1 MIGRAISH
9 YRVLSALGSGG
20 MGIVYLAED
29 ERLGRQVALKFLPPD
44 SVKNRQALD
53 RFRVEARAAS
63 SLSHPGICAIYDIG
77 EDDGAPFIVMEAL
90 KGENLR
96 DRINRGP
103 LKVGDLVDIGIQLA
117 DALEAAHTQG
127 IIHRDIKPSNI
138 FVGEKNRVKILDF
151 GLAKLA
157 AIVPGM
163 PGPDGRTV
171 DASTHQTIV
180 KQITLPGSALGT
192 VSYMSPEQAR
202 GEDVDTRTDLFSLGA
217 VLYEMATGTQA
228 FGGST
233 PALVFDAILNHTPPV
248 LIDLNPMVPPRLE
261 GIISTLLEKDR
272 DLRYQHASDLQA
284 ELKRLRRDLDS
295 GTVIGV
301 GASRTAANTAASPSR
316 APSTSRPPSA
326 SRHPSSE
333 IASAPTP
340 VRWWPYAIGVLGLLI
355 VGAVGFTIWSGQR
368 QPAAAPDTRVV
379 APAPP
384 VTAPAPIEPGPAPLT
399 PPPVAPAPAPA
410 PLPSTATPPP
420 RSANALRGTAPPSAP
435 EPRPSSQARGTTA
448 PSPTPSPTPPAAGA
462 GTPQTSPAQAAPSP
476 TPTPVPAPPQTPPPQ
491 AQTPP
496 PPVTVEAP
504 VAPPPPQSQPAP
516 ARTADAPAAVPPT
529 PRAAAP
535 PETPP
540 ASPVESDEAAI
551 RRVVG
556 IYKTAIETKSVELF
570 RSVRPGLSSAE
581 EARLRESFR
590 QVDSQQVTL
599 SIEQIR
605 IEGRTATARL
615 SRQDVL
621 IGGGRRQPQATRQQT
636 MRFEKTA
643 TGWIITAIGG

>member
-9 YRVLSALGSGG
+9 YRVLSALGSCG

-77 EDDGAPFIVMEAL
+77 EDEGTPFIVMEAL

-96 DRINRGP
+96 DRINKGP
-103 LKVGDLVDIGIQLA
+103 LKIADLVDIGIQLA

-138 FVGEKNRVKILDF
+138 FVNEKNRAKILDF

-157 AIVPGM
+157 F
-163 PGPDGRTV
+163 GPAGPSSGAAARTV

-180 KQITLPGSALGT
+180 KQLTLPGSALGT

-248 LIDLNPMVPPRLE
+248 LINLNPLVPPRLE

-272 DLRYQHASDLQA
+272 DLRCQHASDLQA
-284 ELKRLRRDLDS
+284 ELKRLKRDLDS
-295 GTVIGV
+295 GTLMGV
-301 GASRTAANTAASPSR
+301 GASRTSVSTPAAPR
-316 APSTSRPPSA
+316 
-326 SRHPSSE
+326 PSSSSQIAPE
-333 IASAPTP
+333 IRPART
-340 VRWWPYAIGVLGLLI
+340 WKYGVAALALLI
-355 VGAVGFTIWSGQR
+355 VGAVASTIWLNRPQPATAPVTESPAPS
-368 QPAAAPDTRVV
+368 PAAATTAAPAAAEPNPGIPLAAPAPA

-384 VTAPAPIEPGPAPLT
+384 ARSVVLPAQPESASRSNAPSRPATDPRPAAPVARGAAGPPTTVAVEPPPAAPPQSTPAQTSAQTPPAPART
-399 PPPVAPAPAPA
+399 PPPAPAP
-410 PLPSTATPPP
+410 T
-420 RSANALRGTAPPSAP
+420 
-435 EPRPSSQARGTTA
+435 
-448 PSPTPSPTPPAAGA
+448 SPPPAA
-462 GTPQTSPAQAAPSP
+462 
-476 TPTPVPAPPQTPPPQ
+476 
-491 AQTPP
+491 
-496 PPVTVEAP
+496 VEAP
-504 VAPPPPQSQPAP
+504 AVAPPPQTQPAP
-516 ARTADAPAAVPPT
+516 ARAAETTAPVQPA

-540 ASPVESDEAAI
+540 PAPVETDEAAI
-551 RRVVG
+551 RRVVA
-556 IYKTAIETKSVELF
+556 IYKSAIETKSVALF
-570 RSVRPGLSSAE
+570 RSVRPGLSAAE

-590 QVDSQQVTL
+590 QVDSQQITIV
-599 SIEQIR
+599 IDEIR
-605 IEGRTATARL
+605 VDGKTATARL
-615 SRQDVL
+615 SRQDV
-621 IGGGRRQPQATRQQT
+621 IMSGGRRQTQASRQT
-636 MRFEKTA
+636 LRFEKAA
-643 TGWIITAIGG
+643 TGWIITTIG